1 MMLEDIARIYGMGA
15 DYYDNIGNKIYELTQ
30 ATEAPDN
37 SEELLVPVKDVYVED
52 GKTKGKLAGY
62 ARMRKVG

>member
-1 MMLEDIARIYGMGA
+1 MTLEGIARIYGMT
-15 DYYDNIGNKIYELTQ
+15 DYYDNISGKIYQLSQ

-37 SEELLVPVKDVYVED
+37 SEELLVPVIDVIGDNVLE
-52 GKTKGKLAGY
+52 GY